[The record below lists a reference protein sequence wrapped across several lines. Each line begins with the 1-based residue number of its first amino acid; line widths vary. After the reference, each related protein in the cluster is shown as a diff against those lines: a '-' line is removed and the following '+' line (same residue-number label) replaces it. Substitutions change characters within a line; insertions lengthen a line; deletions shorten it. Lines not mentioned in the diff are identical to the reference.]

1 MIDLIIGTAILSVL
15 LIETE
20 AKLTAKALKDQA
32 LYNQIEDLFNRIR
45 KYNQEFL
52 VLTVIAVIA
61 IILESLFLE
70 A

>member
-1 MIDLIIGTAILSVL
+1 MIDLIIGTVILSVL

-20 AKLTAKALKDQA
+20 AKLTAKALKDKT

-52 VLTVIAVIA
+52 VLAVIAVIA